1 LYIIAISQDVIPEV
15 YLNHMHP
22 VGRLDADTSGLLLL
36 SSDGVLT
43 HKLLQ
48 PKFKVEREYTC
59 TVEPNEGMPPPG
71 EALIAKLADGVLTSD
86 GYVLKLCHK
95 IVLQLKA

>member
-1 LYIIAISQDVIPEV
+1 
-15 YLNHMHP
+15 MHP

-86 GYVLKLCHK
+86 GYVFCLRPE
-95 IVLQLKA
+95 IALQL